1 MRASEAFIAATG
13 GPEVIQWRE
22 VDLAPP
28 AAGEVLVAHEAV
40 GLNFIDTYQRSGLY
54 PAPLPAALGSE
65 AAGVVVAVGAG
76 VADFHVGDKVAGFGP
91 RRGAYATA
99 RLYRAEELF
108 LLPDDISTHT
118 AAAALLK
125 GCTVEYLAERTA
137 RLQPGDWALV
147 HAAAGGVGQILVQWL
162 VAMGVRV
169 IATVGSAP
177 KADIARGAG
186 AQAVFL
192 ADADGLAETIRGVTG
207 GKGVRVVYDGVG
219 AATWALSLAVTAPR
233 GLIASFG
240 NASGPVTGVNLG
252 VLASAGSLYVTRPT
266 LFSYY
271 AEPAERAAGAGRLW
285 AMIRS
290 GAVKI
295 AIGQSFALRDV
306 AAAHRALEER
316 ATTGSSL
323 LLV

>member
-1 MRASEAFIAATG
+1 M
-13 GPEVIQWRE
+13 WRE

-28 AAGEVLVAHEAV
+28 GPGEVLVVHEAV

-54 PAPLPAALGSE
+54 PAALPAPLGSE
-65 AAGVVVAVGAG
+65 AAGRVVAVGMD
-76 VADFHVGDKVAGFGP
+76 VTTLREGDRVAGFGP

-99 RLYRAEELF
+99 RIYTPDELF
-108 LLPDDISTHT
+108 VLPDDISTQT

-125 GCTVEYLAERTA
+125 GCTAEYLAERTA
-137 RLQPGDWALV
+137 RLKPGDWALV

-169 IATVGSAP
+169 IATVGSVP
-177 KADIARGAG
+177 KAEIARAMGAE
-186 AQAVFL
+186 AVFL
-192 ADADGLAETIRGVTG
+192 ADAQGLAATIQGLTDGAGVA
-207 GKGVRVVYDGVG
+207 VAYDGVG
-219 AATWALSLAVTAPR
+219 AATWELSLAVTARR
-233 GLIASFG
+233 GLIVSYG

-271 AEPAERAAGAGRLW
+271 AEPAERAAGAARLW

-295 AIGQSFALRDV
+295 AIGQTFALSEV
-306 AAAHRALEER
+306 AAAHRALEAR